1 MRNIDLIDKEIQPL
15 HSEVLIAIEDTF
27 DIKTSKGGILMA
39 NAAHEEAEADS
50 AGYTLSD
57 WIIRYGT
64 VARLPR
70 MINKAGYDWKTE
82 LEIGEGDIVFW
93 NISRAFR
100 NPVLKTLDGNL
111 YTLINYHEIH
121 AKKKREEITPVNG
134 FCLFRNIKKEKVY
147 FEYEFEEPSE
157 WWEIVK
163 MGREVEYDYAH
174 MNYKREFKEGDV
186 CILSVPPFRLYS
198 HIDGEEELF
207 VAQTRHIVLTK

>member
-121 AKKKREEITPVNG
+121 AKKKGEEITPVNG
-134 FCLFRNIKKEKVY
+134 FCLFRNIKKEKVPVL
-147 FEYEFEEPSE
+147 EPLVFR
-157 WWEIVK
+157 WCLHVK
-163 MGREVEYDYAH
+163 A
-174 MNYKREFKEGDV
+174 
-186 CILSVPPFRLYS
+186 VPPGVGLPATVQQHFPHGGLHGLLGIADCFRRLAHLS
-198 HIDGEEELF
+198 IG
-207 VAQTRHIVLTK
+207 QRGRPG

>member
-1 MRNIDLIDKEIQPL
+1 MRNVEFIDKEIQPL
-15 HSEVLIAIEDTF
+15 HSQVLIAIEDTF

-50 AGYTLSD
+50 TGFTLSD

-70 MINKAGYDWKTE
+70 MITGAGYDWKAK

-100 NPVLKTLDGNL
+100 NPVLKTLDGKL
-111 YTLINYHEIH
+111 YTLINYHELH
-121 AKKKREEITPVNG
+121 AKKVGEKVIPING
-134 FCLFRNIKKEKVY
+134 YCLFKNVKVEKAY
-147 FEYEFEEPSE
+147 FEYEFDEPSE

-163 MGREVEYDYAH
+163 MGKEVEYEYPH

-186 CILSVPPFRLYS
+186 CILSVPPFRLYAN
-198 HIDGEEELF
+198 IDGEEELF
-207 VAQTRHIVLTK
+207 LAQTRHIVLTK